1 MFVFKSQK
9 SHGLVR
15 EGVLSVTYRVTDC
28 PEGEGLAHL
37 CRLPS
42 SDYRSAEL
50 LETAAAS
57 ALFEPKA
64 LEKAFVGGR
73 KRRTQENWQER
84 CWSGGEK
91 MLLRQKK
98 GGVEKQVCWA
108 VYRSQS
114 WRDPPEENKKA
125 PKKVRG
131 LTSHNLFPPQM
142 KIQLTQNII

>member
-1 MFVFKSQK
+1 MA
-9 SHGLVR
+9 
-15 EGVLSVTYRVTDC
+15 EC

-64 LEKAFVGGR
+64 LEKAFELGEGR
-73 KRRTQENWQER
+73 GELRRTGRQDAGAVEK
-84 CWSGGEK
+84 K

-98 GGVEKQVCWA
+98 KRGG
-108 VYRSQS
+108 
-114 WRDPPEENKKA
+114 
-125 PKKVRG
+125 
-131 LTSHNLFPPQM
+131 
-142 KIQLTQNII
+142 